1 MTNYTISGTGTLPDD
16 TTPLP
21 GAWYISLASGYAL
34 DDGSGF
40 RASRL
45 KVLSSLSDG
54 SASVTLPE
62 TVDDD
67 YYLAYFVAN
76 DRSVRLPASGT
87 YAFELS
93 ADMTWDDIIDTPTVP
108 PMTPSLVSRAESAAT
123 TAETARDDAQA
134 AQTAAE
140 AAETGAEAS
149 ATAADGSADAAAASA
164 TAAADDAATVAAD
177 AAKLLLVGTEDSTL
191 VRIDA
196 ADGTSTWL
204 QASAAD
210 GGPTDYAAGM
220 IGSALDLPADGVLAV
235 NDSRIPQ
242 TTDTV
247 SGELVRIDA
256 ADGTA
261 TWLQASAAD
270 GGPTEWAMSQILA
283 KLADAGSS
291 YGQNLAGLGLDHDTA
306 DIGALINT
314 QFALFRHLIVP
325 YDADPWPSLTTIT

>member
-108 PMTPSLVSRAESAAT
+108 PMTPT
-123 TAETARDDAQA
+123 
-134 AQTAAE
+134 
-140 AAETGAEAS
+140 
-149 ATAADGSADAAAASA
+149 
-164 TAAADDAATVAAD
+164 
-177 AAKLLLVGTEDSTL
+177 
-191 VRIDA
+191 
-196 ADGTSTWL
+196 
-204 QASAAD
+204 
-210 GGPTDYAAGM
+210 
-220 IGSALDLPADGVLAV
+220 
-235 NDSRIPQ
+235 
-242 TTDTV
+242 
-247 SGELVRIDA
+247 
-256 ADGTA
+256 
-261 TWLQASAAD
+261 
-270 GGPTEWAMSQILA
+270 
-283 KLADAGSS
+283 
-291 YGQNLAGLGLDHDTA
+291 
-306 DIGALINT
+306 NT
-314 QFALFRHLIVP
+314 
-325 YDADPWPSLTTIT
+325 